1 MNIQDLREELQY
13 FYYNQNSIGIS
24 IYALLNTTINNN
36 LFKINIEDEAVKS
49 YLKHIKITKI
59 LPLKLYV
66 YFIPTRAKLMAYFF
80 YAKLICF

>member
-13 FYYNQNSIGIS
+13 FYDNQNSIGIS

-66 YFIPTRAKLMAYFF
+66 YFIPTRTKLMAYFF